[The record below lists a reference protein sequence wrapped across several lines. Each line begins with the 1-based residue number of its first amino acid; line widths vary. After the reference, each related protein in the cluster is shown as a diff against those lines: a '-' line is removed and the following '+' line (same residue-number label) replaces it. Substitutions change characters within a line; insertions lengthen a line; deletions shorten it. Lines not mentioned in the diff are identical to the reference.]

1 LFRQLAAEQGM
12 DVVAFGRHAA
22 AHPEVDV
29 ELDARMAARGR
40 RGGVVLEGRLAGWVA
55 TREGLPALRVWVTC
69 RDDVRAARVAQRE
82 GTDPAAALAA
92 NTARERTER
101 DRYLGTYAIDLADT
115 SIYDLVLDSTEADPA
130 TLVAAL
136 LAAVILRLR
145 NRRYRAMYE
154 EEHRDLDADGI
165 PDAWDPVDDRPDRP
179 SAEG

>member
-1 LFRQLAAEQGM
+1 M

-55 TREGLPALRVWVTC
+55 TREQLPALRVWVTC
-69 RDDVRAARVAQRE
+69 RDDVRAARVATRE
-82 GTDPAAALAA
+82 GADPAAALAA

-130 TLVAAL
+130 TLGAAV
-136 LAAVILRLR
+136 LAARPT
-145 NRRYRAMYE
+145 RAP
-154 EEHRDLDADGI
+154 A
-165 PDAWDPVDDRPDRP
+165 RPP
-179 SAEG
+179 E